1 MRPSSPCHCSIP
13 SVRPSVHPSVRPT
26 DCQSIHLQ
34 RARAPRGSAKRR
46 RERASEGEAHRTW
59 QRQRASE
66 SLAARLPPSL
76 PCSNFEAGA
85 AEDHEAERKKLTRGD
100 GGAAQREEAS
110 EQARMW
116 RGTRLPPLSAIAPEE
131 KPTPP
136 SIAVAAPPIPKSPLA
151 SLHGCMGREGGTERL
166 AGADG
171 CGREGLK
178 L

>member
-1 MRPSSPCHCSIP
+1 MATPS
-13 SVRPSVHPSVRPT
+13 
-26 DCQSIHLQ
+26 D
-34 RARAPRGSAKRR
+34 G
-46 RERASEGEAHRTW
+46 
-59 QRQRASE
+59 ASE

-116 RGTRLPPLSAIAPEE
+116 RGTRLPPLSAIATEE

-136 SIAVAAPPIPKSPLA
+136 SIAVAAAPPIPKSPLA
-151 SLHGCMGREGGTERL
+151 SLSRMHGE
-166 AGADG
+166 A
-171 CGREGLK
+171 GREGLSDWRARTGVGGK
-178 L
+178 V